1 MFDAFKQLVE
11 SGIMTEETKSL
22 VENAFTSKLQEQR
35 EQVTAEL
42 REEFAQK
49 YKHDK
54 SVMVEA
60 IDRMLND
67 RLAEEMAELA
77 QDKKSLIEAKV
88 AYHNK
93 MKTDAKLLESFVMNQ
108 LSKELAE
115 FQSDRNRVSE
125 NFAKLEEF
133 VVHALA
139 KEINEFAQDKVDLAK
154 SKVKLVR
161 EAKTKL
167 DELKKQFVK
176 RNARVV
182 ESAVTKMLSH
192 EITQLHEDITQ
203 ARNKDFGRRLFEA
216 FAQEFAVSHFSEKSE
231 TSKLLKII
239 QQKDQA
245 LQESNEQLEK
255 TKHLIESKNSELK
268 IARDLAERKAI
279 LSEMLSPLGGEQR
292 DLMRNLLE
300 SVPTSRLATAFDK
313 YLPAVMEGQH
323 KKAVKKTALTE
334 STAVTG
340 NREHNNMH
348 TANDDNILEIR
359 KLAGLK

>member
-11 SGIMTEETKSL
+11 SGIMTEETKTV
-22 VENAFTSKLQEQR
+22 VESAFTSKLREQR

-67 RLAEEMAELA
+67 RLTEEIAELA
-77 QDKKSLIEAKV
+77 EDKQSLIEAKI
-88 AYHNK
+88 AYRNK
-93 MKTDAKLLESFVMNQ
+93 MKTDAKVLESFVVNQ
-108 LSKELAE
+108 LSKELEE
-115 FQSDRNRVSE
+115 FQGDRDKVART
-125 NFAKLEEF
+125 FAKLEEF

-139 KEINEFAQDKVDLAK
+139 KEISEFAQDKRELVET
-154 SKVKLVR
+154 KVKLVR
-161 EAKTKL
+161 TAKSKL
-167 DELKKQFVK
+167 AEMKSQFIK
-176 RNARVV
+176 RNARVFEREV
-182 ESAVTKMLSH
+182 NKMLTS
-192 EITQLHEDITQ
+192 EINQLHEDITN
-203 ARNKDFGRRLFEA
+203 ARNNDFGRRLFEA
-216 FAQEFAVSHFSEKSE
+216 FSQEFSTSHFSEKSE

-245 LQESNEQLEK
+245 LQESNQKLHQK
-255 TKHLIESKNSELK
+255 QKLIESRERELK
-268 IARDLAERKAI
+268 IARDVAERKAI
-279 LSEMLSPLGGEQR
+279 LGELLAPLGSEQR

-300 SVPTSRLATAFDK
+300 SVSTPKLANAFDK

-340 NREHNNMH
+340 DRESKSVPSFG
-348 TANDDNILEIR
+348 DDNILDIR